1 MLQIEW
7 YPSVAPNNFTYRD
20 LGELYIESKILTF
33 KKIILTLVSKIKYT
47 LSMQSLRKSTNK
59 L

>member
-20 LGELYIESKILTF
+20 LGELYKESKILTF
-33 KKIILTLVSKIKYT
+33 KKII
-47 LSMQSLRKSTNK
+47 
-59 L
+59 